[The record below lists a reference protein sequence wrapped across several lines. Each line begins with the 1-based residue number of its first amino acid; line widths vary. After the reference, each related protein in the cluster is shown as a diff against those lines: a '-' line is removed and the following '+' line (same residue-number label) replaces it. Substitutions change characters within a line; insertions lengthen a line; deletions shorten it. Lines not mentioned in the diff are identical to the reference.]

1 MNKTTVTMTSM
12 IAALRTQ
19 LSAKE
24 LANAID
30 TPSAELVRRW
40 GRGEAQPSAKYQDKI
55 TKLYDLYIKEFGEN
69 K

>member
-1 MNKTTVTMTSM
+1 MNKTVTMTSM

-40 GRGEAQPSAKYQDKI
+40 GRGEAQPSAKYEDKI
-55 TKLYDLYIKEFGEN
+55 NKLYDLYTKEFGEN

>member
-1 MNKTTVTMTSM
+1 MNATITITKK

-30 TPSAELVRRW
+30 TPSAEVVRRW
-40 GRGEAQPSAKYQDKI
+40 GRGEAQPSTKYQEQI
-55 TKLYDLYIKEFGEN
+55 NKLYDLYTKEFGEN

>member
-1 MNKTTVTMTSM
+1 LNATITMTTK

-19 LSAKE
+19 LSAKQ

-30 TPSAELVRRW
+30 TPSAEVVRRW
-40 GRGEAQPSAKYQDKI
+40 GRGEAQPSAKYQEKI
-55 TKLYDLYIKEFGEN
+55 TKLYDLYTKEFGEN

>member
-1 MNKTTVTMTSM
+1 LNTTVRMTTK

-30 TPSAELVRRW
+30 TPSAEVVRRW
-40 GRGEAQPSAKYQDKI
+40 GRGEAQPSAKYETI
-55 TKLYDLYIKEFGEN
+55 INKLYDLYTKEFEGN

>member
-1 MNKTTVTMTSM
+1 MTETITMTSK

-30 TPSAELVRRW
+30 TPSAEVVRRW
-40 GRGEAQPSAKYQDKI
+40 GRGEAQPSSKYEAI
-55 TKLYDLYIKEFGEN
+55 INKLYDLYTKEFGEN
-69 K
+69 N

>member
-1 MNKTTVTMTSM
+1 MNTTVRMTTK

-30 TPSAELVRRW
+30 TPSAEVVRRW
-40 GRGEAQPSAKYQDKI
+40 GRGEAQPSAKYETI
-55 TKLYDLYIKEFGEN
+55 INKLYDLYTKEFEGN

>member
-1 MNKTTVTMTSM
+1 MTETITMTSK

-19 LSAKE
+19 LSARA

-30 TPSAELVRRW
+30 TPSAEVVRRW
-40 GRGEAQPSAKYQDKI
+40 GRGEAQPSAKYEAI
-55 TKLYDLYIKEFGEN
+55 INKLYALYTREFGDN

>member
-1 MNKTTVTMTSM
+1 LNATITMTSK

-30 TPSAELVRRW
+30 TPSAEVVRRW
-40 GRGEAQPSAKYQDKI
+40 GRGEAQPSAKYEAI
-55 TKLYDLYIKEFGEN
+55 INKLFALYTREFGDN

>member
-1 MNKTTVTMTSM
+1 MNTTVRMTTK

-30 TPSAELVRRW
+30 TPSAEVVRRW
-40 GRGEAQPSAKYQDKI
+40 GRGEAQPSAKYETI
-55 TKLYDLYIKEFGEN
+55 INKLYDLYTKEFGDN

>member
-1 MNKTTVTMTSM
+1 MTTK

-30 TPSAELVRRW
+30 TPSAEVVRRW
-40 GRGEAQPSAKYQDKI
+40 GRGEAQPSAKYETI
-55 TKLYDLYIKEFGEN
+55 INKLYDLYTREFGDN

>member
-1 MNKTTVTMTSM
+1 MTNTTSMTSM

-24 LANAID
+24 LANAVN

-40 GRGEAQPSAKYQDKI
+40 GRGEAQPNNKYREQI
-55 TKLYDLYIKEFGEN
+55 IRLYDLYTKEFGG
-69 K
+69 